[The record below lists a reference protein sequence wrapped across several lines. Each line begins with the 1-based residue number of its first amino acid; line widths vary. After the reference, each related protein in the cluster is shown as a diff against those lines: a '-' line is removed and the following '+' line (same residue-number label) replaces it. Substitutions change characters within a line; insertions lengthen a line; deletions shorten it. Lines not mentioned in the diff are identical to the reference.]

1 MTHQYWYSKSGESK
15 HFVVIWQGFPGGWG
29 VKNLPANAGDTI
41 WSLAGEDHLEKETS
55 IYSGILAW
63 ENPGTKEPGRLQ
75 SMGLQTVE
83 HNLVT
88 KLQQEATD
96 NHSISNV
103 LILHCHK

>member
-55 IYSGILAW
+55 TPVFLPGKTQAPRSLAGYSPWGCKQL
-63 ENPGTKEPGRLQ
+63 NT
-75 SMGLQTVE
+75 T
-83 HNLVT
+83 
-88 KLQQEATD
+88 
-96 NHSISNV
+96 
-103 LILHCHK
+103 